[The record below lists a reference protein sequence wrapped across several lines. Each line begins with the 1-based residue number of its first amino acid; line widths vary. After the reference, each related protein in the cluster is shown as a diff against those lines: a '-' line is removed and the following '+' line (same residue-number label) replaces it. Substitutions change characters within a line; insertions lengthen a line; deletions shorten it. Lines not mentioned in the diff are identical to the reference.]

1 MTTINEQVRIDWLVA
16 KNPDIEE
23 RERRLDA
30 TGVSEWTRDISGM
43 ELHEPDFRTPE
54 DVRMEEAIASQ
65 KAYDSYE
72 YGLYLPDPDDARLD
86 PEHPCHDWVGGD

>member
-1 MTTINEQVRIDWLVA
+1 MINEQVRIDWLVA

-30 TGVSEWTRDISGM
+30 TGVSEWTRDISGL
-43 ELHEPDFRTPE
+43 EYHEADFRCPAT
-54 DVRMEEAIASQ
+54 VRMEEAMDN
-65 KAYDSYE
+65 KTPLDCYE

-86 PEHPCHDWVGGD
+86 PEHPCHDWVGGDR